1 MKKKYILCENI
12 RDIDSFKRTNII
24 YKFKHN
30 KVIEFPINS
39 IIDECYNE
47 NYQVRN
53 LVQNI

>member
-47 NYQVRN
+47 NY
-53 LVQNI
+53 